1 MKIPYGKQFIDKDD
15 IKAVSKALQ
24 KDFITQGPIIEQ
36 FEKKICRIV
45 GSKYA
50 VALSSCSAGLHLALA
65 SIKKNKKKE
74 VITSPISFVSTAN
87 AIIHNK
93 YNPVFLD
100 IDKYSLNLCIN
111 KFENYINRNKNIS
124 AVIPVHLGGY
134 AFNSKTLFNLAK
146 RKNIYVIEDAA
157 HSFGARYEDGNM
169 VGSCKYSD
177 ITVFSFHPVK
187 TLTTGEGGVV
197 TTNSKKIYEKLL
209 RLRSHGIEKKTN
221 QWKNKKLGF
230 TNGKKNMW
238 YYEMQELGFNY
249 RITDIQC
256 ALGLS
261 QLNKLKKIV
270 NQRAKIAKIYDKDF
284 KSLKNLYLPQN
295 KHRDLSSNHLYVL
308 NLNFR
313 KIGLTKYKFMKS
325 LYEKGIITQ
334 VHYIPIHLHPFFK
347 KRNIKKIN
355 LKNSL
360 NYYNQAV
367 SIPIFYNL
375 TKSNQKK
382 VINNIK
388 KILTK
393 RAHK

>member
-1 MKIPYGKQFIDKDD
+1 
-15 IKAVSKALQ
+15 
-24 KDFITQGPIIEQ
+24 
-36 FEKKICRIV
+36 
-45 GSKYA
+45 
-50 VALSSCSAGLHLALA
+50 
-65 SIKKNKKKE
+65 
-74 VITSPISFVSTAN
+74 
-87 AIIHNK
+87 
-93 YNPVFLD
+93 
-100 IDKYSLNLCIN
+100 
-111 KFENYINRNKNIS
+111 
-124 AVIPVHLGGY
+124 
-134 AFNSKTLFNLAK
+134 
-146 RKNIYVIEDAA
+146 
-157 HSFGARYEDGNM
+157 M

-197 TTNSKKIYEKLL
+197 TTNSKKIYERLL
-209 RLRSHGIEKKTN
+209 RLKPWNRKKDQSMEKQKIRIYK
-221 QWKNKKLGF
+221 W
-230 TNGKKNMW
+230 KKNMW

-347 KRNIKKIN
+347 KRNIKK
-355 LKNSL
+355 
-360 NYYNQAV
+360 
-367 SIPIFYNL
+367 
-375 TKSNQKK
+375 
-382 VINNIK
+382 
-388 KILTK
+388 
-393 RAHK
+393 

>member
-146 RKNIYVIEDAA
+146 KK
-157 HSFGARYEDGNM
+157 
-169 VGSCKYSD
+169 KY
-177 ITVFSFHPVK
+177 
-187 TLTTGEGGVV
+187 LC
-197 TTNSKKIYEKLL
+197 Y
-209 RLRSHGIEKKTN
+209 
-221 QWKNKKLGF
+221 
-230 TNGKKNMW
+230 
-238 YYEMQELGFNY
+238 
-249 RITDIQC
+249 
-256 ALGLS
+256 
-261 QLNKLKKIV
+261 
-270 NQRAKIAKIYDKDF
+270 
-284 KSLKNLYLPQN
+284 
-295 KHRDLSSNHLYVL
+295 
-308 NLNFR
+308 
-313 KIGLTKYKFMKS
+313 
-325 LYEKGIITQ
+325 
-334 VHYIPIHLHPFFK
+334 
-347 KRNIKKIN
+347 
-355 LKNSL
+355 
-360 NYYNQAV
+360 
-367 SIPIFYNL
+367 
-375 TKSNQKK
+375 
-382 VINNIK
+382 
-388 KILTK
+388 
-393 RAHK
+393 